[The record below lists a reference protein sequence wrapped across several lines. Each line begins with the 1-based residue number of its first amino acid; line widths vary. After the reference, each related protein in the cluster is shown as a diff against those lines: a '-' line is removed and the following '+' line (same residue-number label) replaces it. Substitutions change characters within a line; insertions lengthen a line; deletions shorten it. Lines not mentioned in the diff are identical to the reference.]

1 MTISFFFTLLSFS
14 VMIVISV
21 LTYRLHKKKTLITFD
36 VQQGIKCYSCKQDIV
51 PDKDDLEK
59 YTQLSS
65 IYTRISQNE
74 KSQDF
79 KMCTSCIRDEKLQD
93 LTSKFFIKKYHINNI
108 KKTLYSKK
116 YERTFFLLLFLLI
129 LGHVVDF
136 LIRNYFNLRTPFG
149 SLFTILYWILFY
161 KKTTL
166 SYGEKKK
173 PSNLI

>member
-1 MTISFFFTLLSFS
+1 MTISFFFTLLSFL

-21 LTYRLHKKKTLITFD
+21 LTYRLHKKRTLITFD

-93 LTSKFFIKKYHINNI
+93 LTSKLFIKKYHINNL

-116 YERTFFLLLFLLI
+116 YERTFFLLLFSKCKVAPLCK
-129 LGHVVDF
+129 
-136 LIRNYFNLRTPFG
+136 R
-149 SLFTILYWILFY
+149 
-161 KKTTL
+161 KK
-166 SYGEKKK
+166 
-173 PSNLI
+173 